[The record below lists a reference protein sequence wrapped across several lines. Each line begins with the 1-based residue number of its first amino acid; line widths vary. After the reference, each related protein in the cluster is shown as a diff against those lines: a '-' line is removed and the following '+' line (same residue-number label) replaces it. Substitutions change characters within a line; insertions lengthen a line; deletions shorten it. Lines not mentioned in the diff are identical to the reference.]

1 MIIELKER
9 YILKLIKVASH
20 CKVFLEISVHEILKT
35 MKNCSYSM
43 QIQSKILIEELILIK
58 PTDEKP
64 TK

>member
-1 MIIELKER
+1 M
-9 YILKLIKVASH
+9 KVASH
-20 CKVFLEISVHEILKT
+20 CKMFLEISVHEILKT
-35 MKNCSYSM
+35 MKNSSYSM